1 VTSADKADAGNPS
14 PGLWPAGEGP
24 QSRAPDGLGWRPKL
38 VLASASPRRLELL
51 QQIGIEPDALLPCD
65 LDETP
70 GKAELPRSL
79 AMRLAREKAQAA
91 ARIAGTRPE
100 LADGYIIGADTVVS
114 VGRRILPKC
123 EIASEA
129 AQCLRLLSGR
139 AHRVHTAVCV
149 ITPKGG
155 ERHKLVETRVR
166 FKRLSSSEIEIYL
179 GIGEWR
185 GKAGGYAIQGLAGAF
200 ALKLVGSYSS
210 VVGLPLYETM
220 SLLVG
225 EGYPVHAFWRDR
237 I

>member
-1 VTSADKADAGNPS
+1 MTSADKADAGNHP
-14 PGLWPAGEGP
+14 PGLWPASEGS
-24 QSRAPDGLGWRPKL
+24 QSRAPEGLGWRPKL

-79 AMRLAREKAQAA
+79 AVRLAREKAQAA
-91 ARIAGTRPE
+91 AKIAGTRPE
-100 LADGYIIGADTVVS
+100 LADGYILGADTVGS

-123 EIASEA
+123 EVASEA